1 MGINRNIRRTILVV
15 EDFAD
20 TRELIGLWLRSKGYT
35 VIEAADGPEAVEL
48 AGRERP
54 DLVLMDVS
62 LPTLD
67 GLSATRR
74 IRQIEEVCDVPVV
87 ACSAHNAR
95 EWAGR
100 ALAAGCNEYVT
111 KPVDF
116 AALERTITRLLPHAV

>member
-1 MGINRNIRRTILVV
+1 MGNKRDISRTILVV

-20 TRELIGLWLRSKGYT
+20 TRELIGMWLRSRGYT

-48 AGRERP
+48 AGREHP

-74 IRQIEEVCDVPVV
+74 IRQIKEVGDVPVV
-87 ACSAHNAR
+87 ACSAHSAA
-95 EWAGR
+95 EWADR
-100 ALAAGCNEYVT
+100 ALAAGCNDYVS

-116 AALERTITRLLPHAV
+116 DALEGAITRLLPRAA